1 MREYIKF
8 IKKMVQHKFRNS
20 YNYTSIAVIQ
30 VNKSLIFITNLIHR
44 KSVYWPP
51 ISQKSIVGIKI
62 YPRDNV
68 YGCF

>member
-44 KSVYWPP
+44 KSVY
-51 ISQKSIVGIKI
+51 
-62 YPRDNV
+62 
-68 YGCF
+68 